1 MSSTKTIDRLEVNK
15 SIIFPD
21 RTTLS
26 STNPFQ
32 LGQLAEFVTAW
43 NDDLG
48 VEWLECRV
56 FDPNRKS
63 HELFFAIWEDD
74 KYEYQWD
81 FTTSAASIVGTPVK
95 TFENAVVSGGVL
107 KVATGQAPYVTG
119 VPTGTFTFCV
129 NVIPKMDLSAN
140 RPDNENEKYLVWYG
154 NIIVHAINGGYLTVY
169 DGTSNGLPFTT
180 TTTVATDPFHLAIT
194 NQGRTLKVYKDGT
207 LIFTSN
213 NSDVGGPNSQ
223 LMLDRG
229 GEYSADVYG
238 LGIWYDKVL
247 IKSGVAMTREEI
259 LELV

>member
-21 RTTLS
+21 QTTLS

-32 LGQLAEFVTAW
+32 LGQLAEFVTAT
-43 NDDLG
+43 NDLG

-56 FDPNRKS
+56 FDPNTKA

-74 KYEYQWD
+74 TYEYEWN
-81 FTTSAASIVGTPVK
+81 FTTSAASVVGNPVK
-95 TFENAVVSGGVL
+95 TFVNAVVEGGVL

-140 RPDNENEKYLVWYG
+140 RPDNENAKYLVWYG
-154 NIIVHAINGGYLTVY
+154 NIVVHAINGGYLTV
-169 DGTSNGLPFTT
+169 DNGLPFTT

-213 NSDVGGPNSQ
+213 NSNVGGPNSQ

-229 GEYSADVYG
+229 GEYSADVQG

-259 LELV
+259 LKLV

>member
-56 FDPNRKS
+56 FDPNRKA

-74 KYEYQWD
+74 TYEYQWD

-95 TFENAVVSGGVL
+95 TFENAVVSEGVL
-107 KVATGQAPYVTG
+107 KVATG
-119 VPTGTFTFCV
+119 
-129 NVIPKMDLSAN
+129 
-140 RPDNENEKYLVWYG
+140 RPP
-154 NIIVHAINGGYLTVY
+154 TVY
-169 DGTSNGLPFTT
+169 DGDTVKVAVLSPWDNLPTLLTVRMWGTDADELAPAHDLPNRDEIRMRAMRARNRLVQLTT
-180 TTTVATDPFHLAIT
+180 DVNVELADTQKSVKDVQTMIDARNQKLVTVQCRGFDCF
-194 NQGRTLKVYKDGT
+194 GRVLGVLYDLDGT
-207 LIFTSN
+207 CIN
-213 NSDVGGPNSQ
+213 KV
-223 LMLDRG
+223 MLD
-229 GEYSADVYG
+229 E
-238 LGIWYDKVL
+238 
-247 IKSGVAMTREEI
+247 
-259 LELV
+259 ELVKPRPASERRAGVVL

>member
-56 FDPNRKS
+56 FDPNRKA

-74 KYEYQWD
+74 TYEYQWD
-81 FTTSAASIVGTPVK
+81 FTTSAASVVGNPVK
-95 TFENAVVSGGVL
+95 TFNNAVVEGGVL
-107 KVATGQAPYVTG
+107 KVENGNTPYVTG

-129 NVIPKMDLSAN
+129 NVKPQFDLSETRSSDEGN
-140 RPDNENEKYLVWYG
+140 PLVFY
-154 NIIVHAINGGYLTVY
+154 NNVLVRAINGGYLTVD
-169 DGTSNGLPFTT
+169 DGTGLPFTT
-180 TTTVATDPFHLAIT
+180 TTTVATVPFHLAIT
-194 NQGRTLKVYKDGT
+194 NQGTTLKVYKDGT

-213 NSDVGGPNSQ
+213 NSNVGGPYPQ
-223 LMLDRG
+223 LILDRG
-229 GEYSADVYG
+229 GPWG
-238 LGIWYDKVL
+238 PGIWYDKVL
-247 IKSGVAMTREEI
+247 IKSGVAMTREDI
-259 LELV
+259 LKLV

>member
-56 FDPNRKS
+56 FDPNRKA

-74 KYEYQWD
+74 TYEYQWD

-95 TFENAVVSGGVL
+95 TFSKGTVEGGVL
-107 KVATGQAPYVTG
+107 KVSGG
-119 VPTGTFTFCV
+119 VYYSEVQGLPFDTFTLCMR
-129 NVIPKMDLSAN
+129 VIPQQDLSA
-140 RPDNENEKYLVWYG
+140 RPPAGVVKDLIRYG
-154 NIIVHAINGGYLTVY
+154 FADVKVTDDGHLTVY
-169 DGTSNGLPFTT
+169 DGNDDYLTDAMVGL
-180 TTTVATDPFHLAIT
+180 DPFHLAIT

-207 LIFTSN
+207 LILTTD
-213 NSDVGGPNSQ
+213 NSYVGDGI
-223 LMLDRG
+223 L
-229 GEYSADVYG
+229 G
-238 LGIWYDKVL
+238 LGWGREGESVWYDDVRV
-247 IKSGVAMTREEI
+247 IAGVAISDRNT
-259 LELV
+259 LLGA